1 MFRFII
7 RLLISIGVITY
18 IVYFF
23 LSFYTTV
30 AIHDDK
36 PIPKEELAGTIIV
49 LLLLMLFI
57 IFVILAITEFNNTR
71 WIKNECNYLADVMC
85 TKKHPDVLIQ
95 LHITHLNIMQ
105 NNQEKLAGIAKIIAP
120 SSFIVFL
127 LQTDNLKE
135 YTMFQLFLLF
145 SCITISSLF
154 LYTVFQRQVTLN
166 ASESIFSEQLF
177 LLATPNY
184 DKDYEGNDSHLAT
197 RINKRILQKDLY
209 DSIGFSNSI
218 LPLHK
223 RHLLKQRK
231 KQI

>member
-1 MFRFII
+1 MLRFLI
-7 RLLISIGVITY
+7 RLLVSIGVIFY

-30 AIHDDK
+30 AVNNDK
-36 PIPKEELAGTIIV
+36 PIAEEELAGTIIV
-49 LLLLMLFI
+49 LLLLMLLIVI
-57 IFVILAITEFNNTR
+57 ITLAITEFNNTR
-71 WIKNECNYLADVMC
+71 FLKKECHYLAYVVC
-85 TKKHPDVLIQ
+85 TKKYPDVLIK
-95 LHITHLNIMQ
+95 LHITHLSVMQ

-120 SSFIVFL
+120 SSFIIFL

-135 YTMFQLFLLF
+135 YTLFQLFLLF

-177 LLATPNY
+177 LLAIPNY
-184 DKDYEGNDSHLAT
+184 DKDYEGNDPHLAT
-197 RINKRILQKDLY
+197 RINKRKLPKDFY

-223 RHLLKQRK
+223 RSLLKQRK
-231 KQI
+231 K